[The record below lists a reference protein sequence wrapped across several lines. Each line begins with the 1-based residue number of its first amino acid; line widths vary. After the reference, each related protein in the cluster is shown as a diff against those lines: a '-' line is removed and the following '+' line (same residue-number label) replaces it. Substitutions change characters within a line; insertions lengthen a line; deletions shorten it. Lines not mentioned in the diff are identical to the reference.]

1 MATTP
6 TRTRRLAS
14 GLAAA
19 GLLLVPLSACS
30 DEPVDDATTALDTAI
45 ETPGEGETS
54 EPTMTDDS
62 ATETDATETDAM
74 ATETDGAMAM
84 ESGVECSGSSCVVT
98 LSGDGTEV
106 EVLGQTVTLGQ
117 VENGEATVGI
127 AGQEVSCS
135 EGETVSAG
143 PLSLECTTV
152 TPENVV
158 MTATLG

>member
-45 ETPGEGETS
+45 ETPAEEETS
-54 EPTMTDDS
+54 EPTMTEDS
-62 ATETDATETDAM
+62 ATETDAM
-74 ATETDGAMAM
+74 ATETGGAMAT

>member
-30 DEPVDDATTALDTAI
+30 DEPVDDATSALDTAT
-45 ETPGEGETS
+45 ETPAEGETS

-62 ATETDATETDAM
+62 ATETDAM
-74 ATETDGAMAM
+74 ATETGGATST

-106 EVLGQTVTLGQ
+106 DVLGTTVTLGQ
-117 VENGEATVGI
+117 VQDGRATVGI

-135 EGETVSAG
+135 EGESVSAG

-152 TPENVV
+152 TQDSVT
-158 MTATLG
+158 MTASLG

>member
-1 MATTP
+1 MATSP

-30 DEPVDDATTALDTAI
+30 DEPVSDATSALDTAT
-45 ETPGEGETS
+45 ETPADGEMTES
-54 EPTMTDDS
+54 TM
-62 ATETDATETDAM
+62 AEETETDTAM
-74 ATETDGAMAM
+74 PSESGGAMST

-106 EVLGQTVTLGQ
+106 DVLGTTVTLGQ
-117 VENGEATVGI
+117 VQDGRATVGI

-135 EGETVSAG
+135 EGESVSAG

-152 TPENVV
+152 TPENVI

>member
-1 MATTP
+1 MATNP

-30 DEPVDDATTALDTAI
+30 DEPVDDATSAVDTAI
-45 ETPGEGETS
+45 ETDTEMTES
-54 EPTMTDDS
+54 TM
-62 ATETDATETDAM
+62 AEETETETTTDTATPSETGAA
-74 ATETDGAMAM
+74 ATST
-84 ESGVECSGSSCVVT
+84 ESGVECSGTSCVVT

-117 VENGEATVGI
+117 VQDGRATVGI

-135 EGETVSAG
+135 EGESVSAG
-143 PLSLECTTV
+143 PLNLECTTV

-158 MTATLG
+158 MTASLG